1 MIPMIEQHERMRYL
15 SISLFLVFLLTAGI
29 MADGPVKT
37 FGDLMTIQA
46 TGSRLLQDFT
56 AIGTG
61 GAMVNAALVALIGLA
76 VVYFSSVTLA
86 GPTMA
91 AIFTMLGFG
100 FFGKTV
106 LNCLPI
112 MAGVW
117 FSARFARKSLGSY
130 SLIAMFGTA
139 LGPLVTYLM
148 FELNYPLS
156 LSIPL
161 GIIGGFVAG
170 TLLPA
175 LAGAMLQLHQGYNLY
190 NVGFTC
196 GFLGLFASSALRM
209 AGKMDPITITWNT
222 HPHPTLLLIMPV
234 ASVLLVIT
242 GILDRNGNMR
252 TLPSDTLQLQKLSGR
267 LPTDFFDAV
276 ESGAP
281 WVNMGL
287 LALASML
294 FIMISGAP
302 CNGPVL
308 GGVFT
313 VIGFGAFGKTL
324 RNCWP
329 VVLGVCIGAW
339 VFGKPITEP
348 GVLLA
353 ALFVTT
359 LAPIAGQFG
368 IVTGV
373 IAGFIHLIMV
383 ESTAAWHGGLDLYN
397 NGFAGGLTATLVI
410 SILHWIRTNRTK
422 EDFTS

>member
-1 MIPMIEQHERMRYL
+1 
-15 SISLFLVFLLTAGI
+15 
-29 MADGPVKT
+29 
-37 FGDLMTIQA
+37 
-46 TGSRLLQDFT
+46 
-56 AIGTG
+56 
-61 GAMVNAALVALIGLA
+61 
-76 VVYFSSVTLA
+76 
-86 GPTMA
+86 
-91 AIFTMLGFG
+91 
-100 FFGKTV
+100 
-106 LNCLPI
+106 
-112 MAGVW
+112 
-117 FSARFARKSLGSY
+117 
-130 SLIAMFGTA
+130 
-139 LGPLVTYLM
+139 
-148 FELNYPLS
+148 
-156 LSIPL
+156 
-161 GIIGGFVAG
+161 
-170 TLLPA
+170 
-175 LAGAMLQLHQGYNLY
+175 
-190 NVGFTC
+190 
-196 GFLGLFASSALRM
+196 
-209 AGKMDPITITWNT
+209 
-222 HPHPTLLLIMPV
+222 
-234 ASVLLVIT
+234 
-242 GILDRNGNMR
+242 
-252 TLPSDTLQLQKLSGR
+252 QKLSGR